1 MGGKAS
7 AFQLINES
15 ERCLYNCPGYTKSV
29 EYSKP
34 ATFSFS
40 CTAFCPS
47 TMGEKNEKKIA
58 LNAFLTNWL
67 QFAKKKTF
75 TNKNLVWT
83 FFYSNRKSLS

>member
-7 AFQLINES
+7 AFQLINEL

-47 TMGEKNEKKIA
+47 TMVEEEKNDKK
-58 LNAFLTNWL
+58 NAFN
-67 QFAKKKTF
+67 A
-75 TNKNLVWT
+75 
-83 FFYSNRKSLS
+83 FFDQMATIC